1 MVGLLFVHNEG
12 EDWIEDMKN
21 VICNNDENTN
31 CRPVLYFWWHQRP
44 DGKDE
49 TLSLLKE
56 QLKKCGFSPI
66 FAKTKNKC
74 YIFTAVD
81 FIVDPV
87 ENLSKIQSEWKSK
100 YFLHTWEKSKEELL
114 QLIEKWIEEE
124 QKKGKAG
131 RTAIPKVLFVIS
143 SVTQVDCSKE
153 VFSTEPKRTHLIRV
167 VC

>member
-1 MVGLLFVHNEG
+1 M
-12 EDWIEDMKN
+12 
-21 VICNNDENTN
+21 
-31 CRPVLYFWWHQRP
+31 
-44 DGKDE
+44 
-49 TLSLLKE
+49 
-56 QLKKCGFSPI
+56 
-66 FAKTKNKC
+66 NKC

-87 ENLSKIQSEWKSK
+87 ENLSKIQSEWKLK
-100 YFLHTWEKSKEELL
+100 YFLHKWEKSKEKLL

-153 VFSTEPKRTHLIRV
+153 IFKKRGKRGHLLKID
-167 VC
+167 CQGEGGAPSPTG

>member
-1 MVGLLFVHNEG
+1 MVGLFFVDNNE
-12 EDWIEDMKN
+12 EDWIEDMKKT
-21 VICNNDENTN
+21 ICNNEKNKD

-44 DGKDE
+44 KDPEE
-49 TLSLLKE
+49 TLFLLRE
-56 QLKKCGFSPI
+56 QLKKCGFFPI
-66 FAKTKNKC
+66 FAKTMNKC

-87 ENLSKIQSEWKSK
+87 ENLSKIKSEWKLK
-100 YFLHTWEKSKEELL
+100 YFLHTWEKSKEKLL

-143 SVTQVDCSKE
+143 SVTEVDCSKE
-153 VFSTEPKRTHLIRV
+153 VFSTEPKRAHLIRV